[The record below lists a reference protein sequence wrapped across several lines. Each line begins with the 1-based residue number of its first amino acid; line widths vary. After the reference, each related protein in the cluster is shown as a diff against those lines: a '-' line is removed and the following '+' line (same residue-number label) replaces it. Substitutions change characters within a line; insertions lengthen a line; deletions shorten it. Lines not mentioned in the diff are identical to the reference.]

1 MLFNDVQTITVA
13 DLQSTTNMTLE
24 ELKKNLAPLFG
35 EAKPA
40 KKILLKDPP
49 GKNIEP
55 TDVVSVNVKFTDKMR
70 RLKIPTV
77 ASKLTNEERKQSKDT
92 VDEDRKHA
100 IEAAIVRVMKARK
113 TLDHQRCVWFER
125 ACLEPG
131 RILLVIFNSS
141 NFWAVAIFYPVLD
154 VVVVVVLS
162 VYFISHF
169 ERSLIG
175 EVTTQLIS
183 HFKVEPRGVK
193 KRIEELIA
201 REYLERDQENPNM
214 FKYLA

>member
-1 MLFNDVQTITVA
+1 
-13 DLQSTTNMTLE
+13 MTLE

-113 TLDHQRCVWFER
+113 TLDHQ
-125 ACLEPG
+125 
-131 RILLVIFNSS
+131 
-141 NFWAVAIFYPVLD
+141 
-154 VVVVVVLS
+154 
-162 VYFISHF
+162 
-169 ERSLIG
+169 SLIG